1 MIFFHR
7 YYIYNLFNN
16 QTIID
21 INSKE
26 FPYLCISCFILGAKS
41 SEALMNI
48 DIILKY
54 INEKNI
60 IKIDINN
67 SLESYKKLIFYYEFE
82 ILSSI
87 NFDIKSYD
95 ISYKNISLLF
105 DKIKL
110 NINDNSKLKTIK
122 EYLVAQVRYSFI
134 FPLFLKFNPLTIV
147 LSCINILLKQLS
159 FNYEIEQIISDI
171 NGTSETSRSDVEKC
185 SILFD
190 IYLFPKNN
198 KSENNNINMDII
210 RKINSINS
218 NKIHSL
224 KTENINDN
232 INKMEK

>member
-16 QTIID
+16 QNIID
-21 INSKE
+21 INNKD

-54 INEKNI
+54 ISEKNI

-67 SLESYKKLIFYYEFE
+67 SLDNYKKLIFYYEFE

-105 DKIKL
+105 DKLKL
-110 NINDNSKLKTIK
+110 NINDSTKLNTLK

-134 FPLFLKFNPLTIV
+134 FPLFLKFNPLTII
-147 LSCINILLKQLS
+147 LSCINILLKQLP
-159 FNYEIEQIISDI
+159 FNYEIEQVISDI
-171 NGTSETSRSDVEKC
+171 NGKNETSRADIEKC

-190 IYLFPKNN
+190 IYLFQKNN

-210 RKINSINS
+210 RKINTINS
-218 NKIHSL
+218 NKIQTL
-224 KTENINDN
+224 TTENINDN
-232 INKMEK
+232 INKIEK

>member
-1 MIFFHR
+1 MIFFHK

-16 QTIID
+16 HAIID
-21 INSKE
+21 MNSND

-60 IKIDINN
+60 IKIDFNN
-67 SLESYKKLIFYYEFE
+67 SLENYKKLIFYYEFE

-95 ISYKNISLLF
+95 ISYKNISLIF

-134 FPLFLKFNPLTIV
+134 FPLFLKFNPLTII
-147 LSCINILLKQLS
+147 LSCINILFKQLP
-159 FNYEIEQIISDI
+159 FNYEIEQVISDI
-171 NGTSETSRSDVEKC
+171 NGRNDTSRSDIEKC

-198 KSENNNINMDII
+198 KTESNNINMDNI
-210 RKINSINS
+210 RKINFINS
-218 NKIHSL
+218 NKIQSL
-224 KTENINDN
+224 TTENINDN
-232 INKMEK
+232 INTMEK

>member
-21 INSKE
+21 INNKD
-26 FPYLCISCFILGAKS
+26 FPYLCISFFILGAKS

-48 DIILKY
+48 DTILKY
-54 INEKNI
+54 ASEKKIIN
-60 IKIDINN
+60 IDINY
-67 SLESYKKLIFYYEFE
+67 SLENYKKVIFYYEFE

-87 NFDIKSYD
+87 NFDIESYGLT
-95 ISYKNISLLF
+95 YKNISLLF

-134 FPLFLKFNPLTIV
+134 LPLFLKFSPLTII
-147 LSCINILLKQLS
+147 LSCISILFKQLS
-159 FNYEIEQIISDI
+159 LNYEIDQVISDI
-171 NGTSETSRSDVEKC
+171 NGRNEISRSDIERC
-185 SILFD
+185 SILID
-190 IYLFPKNN
+190 LYLFPKNN
-198 KSENNNINMDII
+198 KNDNNIINIDII
-210 RKINSINS
+210 RKINVTNS
-218 NKIHSL
+218 NKVQSL

-232 INKMEK
+232 INKIGK